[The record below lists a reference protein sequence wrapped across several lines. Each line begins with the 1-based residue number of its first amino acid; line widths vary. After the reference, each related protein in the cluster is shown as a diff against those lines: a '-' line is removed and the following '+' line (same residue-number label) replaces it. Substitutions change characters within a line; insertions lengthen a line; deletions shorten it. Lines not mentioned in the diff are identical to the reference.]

1 MSGECVISLVL
12 SFHNKDLKWWTSVTD
27 WLQLRILFGEQRT
40 IHPQGMRVGRP
51 QRRGL
56 NPSCHPLFIHF
67 VSTPHPRC
75 PPSNPEPALCKLGLA
90 RKGAWLFYRWFLR
103 WSSDVSFIP
112 FFVGF
117 SLSLSF
123 SYCHFGLLSL
133 F

>member
-12 SFHNKDLKWWTSVTD
+12 SLHNKDLKWWTSVTD

-56 NPSCHPLFIHF
+56 NPSCDPLFIHF
-67 VSTPHPRC
+67 VSTPPHPTPQPRAC
-75 PPSNPEPALCKLGLA
+75 PMQIRASQEGGMFVSPEVLALV
-90 RKGAWLFYRWFLR
+90 LR
-103 WSSDVSFIP
+103 FILYSL
-112 FFVGF
+112 FVGF